1 MEFFNQLLTSYS
13 LLKKRNLE
21 VSLDEARERTGG
33 VKKYAD
39 LESLAKG
46 GGDQS
51 ERAQKVLNMIPGLWE
66 TEVGNAGTNDK
77 YLAKSLIGGKPIQII
92 SKEGQPILTHASKG
106 WLPFKNDRA
115 AGLWQQDINQEVAGG
130 GGGPLNPSTE
140 DLLKIPEVQEM
151 VDYKPTDEEAAAG
164 VPPDAGLRLID
175 ALAQLAERVAD
186 HPILS
191 KLMDANITGQ
201 ASIPVKVRNSLMG
214 DEFRLTTDDKVG
226 TKTAYDGYQQPDIVS
241 VINSLKNLDK
251 LIELHE
257 RVNPN
262 AQGPLPEI
270 TQDDV
275 DFINSKVAKVV
286 HIARGKGNHPEDR
299 VFVKSN
305 INDSVGFS
313 YDFRAGKGK
322 GTQAG
327 TIFNELIQ
335 EIEEGLQLAEETGLI
350 TLPED
355 GVFEEVDI
363 AAQDSGLNN
372 VVGDLS
378 EDMPA
383 MVTLLMEGTPAGRRK
398 FKEFWDKLIS
408 DYQDDDG
415 HKFTRAFKL
424 DDVVDDGFLVA
435 TEETAVLNKSLNRLK
450 RYYGDTESGQILRK
464 ISTSLMNSAAMD
476 MLRMKPDYSARVGK
490 TRAGAEAKG
499 TNDKT
504 DVVLFYKDEDRA
516 QDAAKRGGSGDG
528 KAEMGKVTDLVQG
541 EDLEKLKELYP
552 ELAKELDK
560 NPDHEMWYTNDNMKC
575 TSDGKT
581 TNAGSTSGPKV
592 IAEQFINPNSSQS
605 LTLMKGLGDAKTLKD
620 MGVDLPGVRSCFET
634 VLSDMNAVDD
644 ILNGI
649 GSASVSKKEAQEVF
663 IKALG
668 PTALADLGIDERQQ
682 KDIGGL
688 LSEINGAPTAR
699 NKLRAKLQQGL
710 LTRRLE
716 MAGDGPE
723 GANWR
728 AAGALTVMRG
738 CYDGNNGSKIVYDY
752 AREGYYR
759 YNNNKPLM
767 KSMREFIKTGEG
779 YTRQKSSIGEG
790 SSMSIAGYRGSFT
803 GGSESVGMKWTA
815 PVHGKFHRT
824 KSPEEENSSTE
835 YSTTEL
841 MNKLLE
847 VQQLIFSSLI
857 KE

>member
-13 LLKKRNLE
+13 LLKKRNLRI
-21 VSLDEARERTGG
+21 SLDEARGREKGISGYNDLYELSQKEGPQQQRAVDVLGRVDAAWKQAEGIQAKEGEGTIATTSCQEIVPIRTASTGEFST
-33 VKKYAD
+33 KKGEGETGFKNKEAVC
-39 LESLAKG
+39 LW
-46 GGDQS
+46 DQS
-51 ERAQKVLNMIPGLWE
+51 
-66 TEVGNAGTNDK
+66 
-77 YLAKSLIGGKPIQII
+77 
-92 SKEGQPILTHASKG
+92 
-106 WLPFKNDRA
+106 
-115 AGLWQQDINQEVAGG
+115 INQAVVGD

-140 DLLKIPEVQEM
+140 ALLDIPEVQQL
-151 VDYKPTDEEAAAG
+151 VDYKPTEEEMMAG
-164 VPPDAGLRLID
+164 VPEDAGLRLID
-175 ALAQLAERVAD
+175 TLAQLAERVAD

-191 KLMDANITGQ
+191 RLMDPNTTGQ

-214 DEFRLTTDDKVG
+214 DEFRLTTEDKVG
-226 TKTAYDGYQQPDIVS
+226 TKTAYDGYQQPDIIS
-241 VINSLKNLDK
+241 VTNSLKNLNR

-257 RVNPN
+257 KVSPY
-262 AQGPLPEI
+262 AEGPMPTI

-286 HIARGKGNHPEDR
+286 HIARGKGNRPEDR

-305 INDSVGFS
+305 INDSMGFS

-327 TIFNELIQ
+327 TIFNDLIK
-335 EIEEGLQLAEETGLI
+335 EIEEGLELAQDKGLI

-363 AAQDSGLNN
+363 EAQDSGLNN

-383 MVTLLMEGTPAGRRK
+383 MVTLLMDGTPAGRRK

-424 DDVVDDGFLVA
+424 DNVVDDGFLVA
-435 TEETAVLNKSLNRLK
+435 TEETAVLNKSLDRLK
-450 RYYGDTESGQILRK
+450 RYYGDTEAGQILRK

-476 MLRMKPDYSARVGK
+476 MLQMKPDYSARVGK

-499 TNDKT
+499 ANDKT
-504 DVVLFYKDEDRA
+504 DVVLFYKDEDKA
-516 QDAAKRGGSGDG
+516 QAGAKTGDSP
-528 KAEMGKVTDLVQG
+528 AQRGKVTDLVQG

-592 IAEQFINPNSSQS
+592 IAEQFINPDSPQS
-605 LTLMKGLGDAKTLKD
+605 LTLMEGLGDAATLKD
-620 MGVDLPGVRSCFET
+620 MGVDLPGVRGCFET
-634 VLSDMNAVDD
+634 VLSDMNAIDD
-644 ILNGI
+644 VLNGI
-649 GSASVSKKEAQEVF
+649 GSASVSKEEAQQVF
-663 IKALG
+663 IQALG
-668 PTALADLGIDERQQ
+668 PTALEDLGIDEKQQ
-682 KDIGGL
+682 EDIGGL

-728 AAGALTVMRG
+728 AAGALNVMRG
-738 CYDGNNGSKIVYDY
+738 CYDGNNGSKVVYDY

-767 KSMREFIKTGEG
+767 KSMRAFIKTGEG
-779 YTRQKSSIGEG
+779 FKKQKARIGEG

-815 PVHGKFHRT
+815 PVHGKFHSVGMPPT
-824 KSPEEENSSTE
+824 DKENSSTE
-835 YSTTEL
+835 YSSTEL

-847 VQQLIFSSLI
+847 VQQLIFSS
-857 KE
+857 

>member
-13 LLKKRNLE
+13 LLKKRNLRI
-21 VSLDEARERTGG
+21 SLDEARGREKGISGYNDLYELSKKEGPQQQRAVDVLGRVDAAWKQAEGIQAKEGEGTIATTSCQEIVPIRTASTGEFST
-33 VKKYAD
+33 KKGEGETGFKNKEAVC
-39 LESLAKG
+39 LW
-46 GGDQS
+46 DQS
-51 ERAQKVLNMIPGLWE
+51 
-66 TEVGNAGTNDK
+66 
-77 YLAKSLIGGKPIQII
+77 
-92 SKEGQPILTHASKG
+92 
-106 WLPFKNDRA
+106 
-115 AGLWQQDINQEVAGG
+115 INQAVVGD

-140 DLLKIPEVQEM
+140 ALLDIPEVQQL
-151 VDYKPTDEEAAAG
+151 VDYKPTEEEMMAG
-164 VPPDAGLRLID
+164 VPEDAGLRLID
-175 ALAQLAERVAD
+175 TLAQLAERVAD
-186 HPILS
+186 NPILS
-191 KLMDANITGQ
+191 RLMDPNITGP

-214 DEFRLTTDDKVG
+214 DEFRLTTEDKVG
-226 TKTAYDGYQQPDIVS
+226 TKTAYDGYQKPDIIS
-241 VINSLKNLDK
+241 VTNSLKNLNR

-257 RVNPN
+257 KVSPYEE
-262 AQGPLPEI
+262 GPMPTI

-286 HIARGKGNHPEDR
+286 HIARGKGNRPEDR

-305 INDSVGFS
+305 INDSMGFS

-322 GTQAG
+322 GTEAG
-327 TIFNELIQ
+327 TIFNDLIK
-335 EIEEGLQLAEETGLI
+335 EIEEGLKLAQDKGLI

-363 AAQDSGLNN
+363 KAQDSGLNN

-383 MVTLLMEGTPAGRRK
+383 MVTLLMDGTPAGRRK
-398 FKEFWDKLIS
+398 FKEYWDKLIS

-415 HKFTRAFKL
+415 HKFTRAFRL
-424 DDVVDDGFLVA
+424 DNVVDDGFLVA
-435 TEETAVLNKSLNRLK
+435 TEETAVLNKSLDRLK
-450 RYYGDTESGQILRK
+450 RYYGDTEAGQILRK

-476 MLRMKPDYSARVGK
+476 MLQMKPDYSARVGK

-499 TNDKT
+499 ANDKT

-516 QDAAKRGGSGDG
+516 QAAAKTGDSAAQRGR
-528 KAEMGKVTDLVQG
+528 VTDLVQG

-592 IAEQFINPNSSQS
+592 IAEQFINPDSPQS
-605 LTLMKGLGDAKTLKD
+605 LTLMEGLGDAATLKG
-620 MGVDLPGVRSCFET
+620 MGVDLPGVRGCFET
-634 VLSDMNAVDD
+634 VLSDMNAIDD
-644 ILNGI
+644 VLNGI
-649 GSASVSKKEAQEVF
+649 GSASVSKEEAQQVF
-663 IKALG
+663 IQALG
-668 PTALADLGIDERQQ
+668 PTALEDLGIDEKQQ
-682 KDIGGL
+682 EDIGGL

-738 CYDGNNGSKIVYDY
+738 CYDGNNGSKVVYDY

-767 KSMREFIKTGEG
+767 KSMRAFIKTGEG
-779 YTRQKSSIGEG
+779 FKKQKARIGEG

-815 PVHGKFHRT
+815 PVHGEFHSVGMPST
-824 KSPEEENSSTE
+824 DKENSSTE